1 MPCCS
6 NRAGPPLLKAA
17 SKGSKMI
24 RDRMRISKPW
34 RWDGGKKQSLDS
46 RVLRTAGFLPAKSFQ
61 GWESGVP
68 KLDIDRGLKRK

>member
-1 MPCCS
+1 
-6 NRAGPPLLKAA
+6 
-17 SKGSKMI
+17 
-24 RDRMRISKPW
+24 MRISKPW